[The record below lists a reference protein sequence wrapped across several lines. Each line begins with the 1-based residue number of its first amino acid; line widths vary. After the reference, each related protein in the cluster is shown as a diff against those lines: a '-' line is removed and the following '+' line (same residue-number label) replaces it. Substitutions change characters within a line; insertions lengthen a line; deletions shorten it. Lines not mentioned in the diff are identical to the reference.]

1 MRPINCLLAMTG
13 VWVGA
18 YLTWFKPLF
27 YAPGITGIAAFL
39 ACGAGNAVNDCVDI
53 DIDRINRPDRVLV
66 KGTLSR
72 RYALILA
79 AVLNLVAVGLALTVS
94 REVTVVGLVT
104 IALLYMYNFRLKSI
118 PVLGNLAVSFLAG
131 LTFVTGG
138 VAVDFYF
145 AFDLPGPLIAFIF
158 AFLFHLVREIV
169 KDVQDIEGDRAVGI
183 STLPQVIGVQKSLL
197 IVLALFFVLVLLSF
211 MPLLYGWYGTPYKIV
226 AIYVME
232 LPILSFLIF
241 LWGNPTPV
249 MLKVASGVLKA
260 GMALGIVALL
270 LA

>member
-1 MRPINCLLAMTG
+1 
-13 VWVGA
+13 
-18 YLTWFKPLF
+18 
-27 YAPGITGIAAFL
+27 
-39 ACGAGNAVNDCVDI
+39 
-53 DIDRINRPDRVLV
+53 
-66 KGTLSR
+66 
-72 RYALILA
+72 
-79 AVLNLVAVGLALTVS
+79 
-94 REVTVVGLVT
+94 
-104 IALLYMYNFRLKSI
+104 MYNFRLKSI

-211 MPLLYGWYGTPYKIV
+211 LPLLYGWYGTPYKIV

-232 LPILSFLIF
+232 LPILGFLIF